1 MLKYMVRKKNKQ
13 LIISSRKKDY
23 IFNLDDISC
32 FTIEL
37 KSRYKQSFMAFN
49 IGNGPFILYSNDIKK
64 ISYGNLI
71 IGFKEYVEITKIK
84 NNKKKIVSK
93 YNYTKIKKILNIKE
107 IAKKL
112 SSTYKIP
119 FESVPVKKVTK
130 YYNDEVYYNCF
141 VSIDI

>member
-1 MLKYMVRKKNKQ
+1 MV
-13 LIISSRKKDY
+13 
-23 IFNLDDISC
+23 
-32 FTIEL
+32 
-37 KSRYKQSFMAFN
+37 FN
-49 IGNGPFILYSNDIKK
+49 IGNGPFILHSNDIKK

-71 IGFKEYVEITKIK
+71 IGFKEYAEITKIK
-84 NNKKKIVSK
+84 NNKKNIILK

-107 IAKKL
+107 IAKKI